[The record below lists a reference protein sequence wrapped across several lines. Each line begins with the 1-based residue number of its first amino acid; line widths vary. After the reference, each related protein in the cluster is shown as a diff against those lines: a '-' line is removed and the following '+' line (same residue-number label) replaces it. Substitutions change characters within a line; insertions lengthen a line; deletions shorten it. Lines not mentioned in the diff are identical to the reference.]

1 MIRKIVPQI
10 LFISLFLTIN
20 SSAFSKQSKWQ
31 PAKEG
36 NKIILI
42 RHALAPGGGDPKG
55 FKLDDCKTQRNL
67 NKIGINQSKKIG
79 NLFKKNKIK
88 IDKVLSSQW
97 CRCKD
102 TAMYAFKKYEE
113 FPPLNSTFSPPFDK
127 NEKRQIQNLKS
138 FVQNW
143 NSNNGNLVLV
153 THYVVILAVTGLAPS
168 SGEIVITDKDFKVLS
183 TIDTF

>member
-1 MIRKIVPQI
+1 MCESINKIFFVFFYSI
-10 LFISLFLTIN
+10 IFISCDNNDKKYN
-20 SSAFSKQSKWQ
+20 SWTTY
-31 PAKEG
+31 
-36 NKIILI
+36 
-42 RHALAPGGGDPKG
+42 GGDPSGSKYSSLDEINVRNVNNL
-55 FKLDDCKTQRNL
+55 KLLWT
-67 NKIGINQSKKIG
+67 
-79 NLFKKNKIK
+79 
-88 IDKVLSSQW
+88 
-97 CRCKD
+97 
-102 TAMYAFKKYEE
+102 YEA
-113 FPPLNSTFSPPFDK
+113 FDK